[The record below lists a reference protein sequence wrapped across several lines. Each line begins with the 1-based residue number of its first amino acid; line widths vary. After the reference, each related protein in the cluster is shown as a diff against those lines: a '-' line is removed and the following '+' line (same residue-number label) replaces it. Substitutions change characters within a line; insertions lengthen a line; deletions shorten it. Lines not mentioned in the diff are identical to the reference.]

1 MKKLF
6 RSLGQIYFYNIKLKQ
21 KFIIS
26 HFLVV
31 LIPSFVIAILLYNQ
45 LSSIMLSN
53 TIKSEQN
60 LAKQTAGNIE
70 NTISAVKTSADQI
83 TSEEFLKKILHM
95 KPDAIR
101 DNLTS
106 NEYFI
111 SETSDYLSQI
121 QSIIDY
127 DNITAVKIYMD
138 NYYSAFYDDPI
149 VSYKEVFK
157 STQSI
162 EGSYWYGIF
171 SSTSKQ
177 TLICPSLY
185 LTPSEEKYNGELAYI
200 RKMSVFHDGQELKA
214 YVAVYFSKE
223 KIDSILR
230 KNMSIADSSSILLN
244 EREALI
250 SSSNYALSGKYLIY
264 YNDVI
269 TNLTNTNNFKLVS
282 FGRERVY
289 MAYNQITDTDW
300 IMVSLVPST
309 GVIEE
314 SSFIVWQFLIS
325 YVLVVLIAFFLSI
338 TLSGSIVKRI
348 SSVVD
353 QMKQVKFGKPK
364 NLYLKA
370 GKDEV
375 GDLVDT
381 YNYMVDEMNDLLLK
395 QSEDADALRLS
406 EFRALQ
412 AQINPHFL
420 YNTLDM
426 INWLS
431 KSGKSDEVSSAVQAL
446 SKFYKFTLSKGNPTV
461 TVSEELTHVS
471 LYVTLQNMRYNN
483 KIHFLI
489 DIPDELLDYE
499 MPKLVFQP
507 IVENAI
513 QHGILGKESKEGN
526 IVITGWL
533 DGEAIVFLISDNGV
547 GIPPDKLPGI
557 LSGNQENRKGNNI
570 GIYNTHKRLQLFYN
584 NDYGL
589 TYRSIEHV
597 ETEVEIRIP
606 AKKAESENLI

>member
-1 MKKLF
+1 MKKKIM
-6 RSLGQIYFYNIKLKQ
+6 SWGHGYFYNIKLKK

-31 LIPSFVIAILLYNQ
+31 LIPSFVIAILLFSQ
-45 LSSIMLSN
+45 LSNIMLSN

-70 NTISAVKTSADQI
+70 NAIAAVKQSSEQI
-83 TSEEFLKKILHM
+83 V
-95 KPDAIR
+95 
-101 DNLTS
+101 S
-106 NEYFI
+106 N
-111 SETSDYLSQI
+111 DYLIKLLHLTPSALSENLDSNKI
-121 QSIIDY
+121 FQSDTTDYLNSINSVIDF
-127 DNITAVKIYMD
+127 DNITSVKIYMD
-138 NYYSAFYDDPI
+138 DYYS
-149 VSYKEVFK
+149 SYYENPQVASKEIFK

-200 RKMSVFHDGQELKA
+200 HKMVIFHDGQELTT

-244 EREALI
+244 EREAMI

-264 YNDVI
+264 YNDV
-269 TNLTNTNNFKLVS
+269 LDSLSNTNNFKLVP

-289 MAYNQITDTDW
+289 MAYNQIVNTDW

-314 SSFIVWQFLIS
+314 SSFIVWQFLF
-325 YVLVVLIAFFLSI
+325 YYLLVVLIAFFLSI

-353 QMKQVKFGKPK
+353 QMKQVKFGKPRH
-364 NLYLKA
+364 LHLMA

-381 YNYMVDEMNDLLLK
+381 YNYMVDEMNSLLIK
-395 QSEDADALRLS
+395 QSEDADTLRLS
-406 EFRALQ
+406 EFKALQ

-431 KSGKSDEVSSAVQAL
+431 KSGKSDEVSAAVQAL
-446 SKFYKFTLSKGNPTV
+446 SKFYKFTLSKGNTTV
-461 TVSEELTHVS
+461 SVSEELTHVS
-471 LYVTLQNMRYNN
+471 LYVELQNMRYNN
-483 KIHFLI
+483 KIHFFV

-513 QHGILGKESKEGN
+513 GHGILGRESKEGN

-533 DGEAIVFLISDNGV
+533 EGETIVFIISDNGI
-547 GIPPDKLPGI
+547 GIPADKLPDI
-557 LSGNQENRKGNNI
+557 LSGNQENHKGNNI

-584 NDYGL
+584 NEYGL
-589 TYRSIEHV
+589 TYRSIENV

-606 AKKAESENLI
+606 ARLAESERV

>member
-1 MKKLF
+1 MKKKIL
-6 RSLGQIYFYNIKLKQ
+6 SLGHGYFYNIKLKQ

-26 HFLVV
+26 HILVV

-70 NTISAVKTSADQI
+70 NTIDSVKEITDQLA
-83 TSEEFLKKILHM
+83 TDAYLKRILHLT
-95 KPDAIR
+95 PE
-101 DNLTS
+101 NLSENLNS

-111 SETSDYLSQI
+111 SETANYLNTIHST
-121 QSIIDY
+121 IDF
-127 DNITAVKIYMD
+127 DKITAVKIYMD
-138 NYYSAFYDDPI
+138 DYYSTYYENPL
-149 VSYKEVFK
+149 VSSKNIFQG
-157 STQSI
+157 TQPI

-171 SSTSKQ
+171 SSTSVQ

-185 LTPSEEKYNGELAYI
+185 LTPSEEQNYGELAYI
-200 RKMSVFHDGQELKA
+200 RKLAIFHDGRELTA
-214 YVAVYFSKE
+214 YVAVYFNKE
-223 KIDSILR
+223 NIDSILR

-264 YNDVI
+264 YNDVLE
-269 TNLTNTNNFKLVS
+269 NLNNTNNFKLVS

-289 MAYNQITDTDW
+289 MAYNQIADTDW

-314 SSFIVWQFLIS
+314 SSFIVWQFFIS
-325 YVLVVLIAFFLSI
+325 YLLVVLLALFLSL

-348 SSVVD
+348 SSVVE
-353 QMKQVKFGKPK
+353 QMKQVKFGKPQH
-364 NLYLKA
+364 LYLKA

-381 YNYMVDEMNDLLLK
+381 YNYMVDEMVTLLDK
-395 QSEDADALRLS
+395 QTEDADALRQA

-412 AQINPHFL
+412 SQINPHFL

-431 KSGKSDEVSSAVQAL
+431 KSGKAEEVSSAVQAL
-446 SKFYKFTLSKGNPTV
+446 SKFYKFTLSKGSPSV

-471 LYVTLQNMRYNN
+471 LYIKLQNMRYNN

-489 DIPDELLDYE
+489 DIPDELLEYE

-513 QHGILGKESKEGN
+513 QHGILGKDSKEGN
-526 IVITGWL
+526 IVLTGWL
-533 DGEAIVFLISDNGV
+533 DGSDIVFIISDNGI
-547 GIPPDKLPGI
+547 GIPEEKLPFI
-557 LSGNQENRKGNNI
+557 LSGTQENKTGNNI
-570 GIYNTHKRLQLFYN
+570 GIYNTHKRLQLYYSN
-584 NDYGL
+584 QYGL
-589 TYRSIEHV
+589 TYRSIENV

-606 AKKAESENLI
+606 ARMATPEIL